1 LVTPNTSKRSSSKG
15 MILSSKNIGNISKNS
30 ADKKKEDSGVSSV
43 PSTQDNRGNHYVN
56 NGN

>member
-1 LVTPNTSKRSSSKG
+1 